1 MPVANHPGKQPLK
14 ETHEIKKEG
23 GAESHLDTAPLRY
36 NISLSNRP
44 ISPSPQLL
52 S

>member
-1 MPVANHPGKQPLK
+1 MPVANRPGKQPLK
-14 ETHEIKKEG
+14 DTHEIKKEW
-23 GAESHLDTAPLRY
+23 AASKLSPLRY

>member
-1 MPVANHPGKQPLK
+1 MPVANRPGKQPLK
-14 ETHEIKKEG
+14 KTHEKKEG
-23 GAESHLDTAPLRY
+23 GAASKLSPLRY